1 MKTGNRDMG
10 KAEQYDL
17 MFEKYHGFKHP
28 KSDTPGRSDKL
39 HFKIAENNISSSS
52 ILPAYVQFLE
62 GKDCYDVKV
71 KNDVFLESTDDLE
84 GEDMVLTLYCK
95 EEFDCCS
102 TCDYNCQIQMPH
114 HWS

>member
-39 HFKIAENNISSSS
+39 LFKIAENNISSSS

-71 KNDVFLESTDDLE
+71 KKQTVRDVALEWRPRCNWL
-84 GEDMVLTLYCK
+84 VLL
-95 EEFDCCS
+95 S
-102 TCDYNCQIQMPH
+102 RRSLHQ
-114 HWS
+114 